1 MKTLATILKN
11 QTVRIDDHKSGTR
24 EATKW
29 GTGIHIHKIMNDKK
43 YKGAEFTLPL
53 DREGGIHYIRGNTTS
68 IEREIRK
75 AFKDEN
81 IRRNFIQSF
90 GKALKDIAD
99 SSQANAELRMKI
111 LSQSSRQLI
120 ELFGMDYKVKKDW
133 FRDDENF
140 MSMFVNPQKGEVY
153 LEQNIKKGYIT
164 VSDNEKY
171 IDLFDS
177 IVMDRNKYDENDM
190 GL

>member
-1 MKTLATILKN
+1 MKTLAKILKN
-11 QTVRIDDHKSGTR
+11 QTIRIDDHKSGTG

-29 GTGIHIHKIMNDKK
+29 GTGVHLHKIMNDKK

-53 DREGGIHYIRGNTTS
+53 DREGAINYIRGNTTS

-75 AFKDEN
+75 AFEDESV
-81 IRRNFIQSF
+81 RKNFIQSF

-99 SSQANAELRMKI
+99 ASRVNPSLRIKI
-111 LSQSSRQLI
+111 FTQSSRQLI
-120 ELFGMDYKVKKDW
+120 ELFGMDYEAKKDW
-133 FRDDENF
+133 FLNDEIF
-140 MSMFVNPQKGEVY
+140 RSVFVNPQQEKVY

-171 IDLFDS
+171 LDLFDS
-177 IVMDRNKYDENDM
+177 IVKERDKYDENDM
-190 GL
+190 EL